1 VSWLQSIRSYTIELS
16 LIAAL
21 LAAIGF
27 FGYIGYG
34 LIDPAAANPNFS
46 GQQAMLHVTQ
56 QMGYGP
62 RYTGSTGNTATGDW
76 LIEELGQAGWSVY
89 IQPFRVTEEEIPA
102 RNIIAVRGQGPTVML
117 TTHYDSRLYADLDGA
132 ADRRTEPAPSA
143 NETASGVAVLVELA
157 RTLAVDET
165 GREICLVFFDAGS
178 NAGIPGWDADMGNRY
193 LAEQLEALPR
203 CGTPE
208 FVVLVDSVGD
218 MDQEI
223 PRPANGDEELANT
236 IWQVAETLGYD
247 QWVNESA
254 VESTTESNATNADS
268 IQVNYFAALGIP
280 TVEIRDPNY
289 RHRGTQADTADKLS
303 PESLQRVGRTLE
315 VWLEEGLNS
324 N

>member
-1 VSWLQSIRSYTIELS
+1 MSWLQSIRSYTIELL

-46 GQQAMLHVTQ
+46 GQQAMLHVIQ

-62 RYTGSTGNTATGDW
+62 RHTGSAGNTATGDW

-89 IQPFRVTEEEIPA
+89 IQPFRVTEAEIPA
-102 RNIIAVRGQGPTVML
+102 RNIIAVRGEGPTVML

-143 NETASGVAVLVELA
+143 NETASGVAVMVELA
-157 RTLAVDET
+157 RTLEVNET
-165 GREICLVFFDAGS
+165 GYEICLVFFDAGS
-178 NAGIPGWDADMGNRY
+178 NDGIPGWDADMGNRY
-193 LAEQLEALPR
+193 FVEQLDALPR

-208 FVVLVDSVGD
+208 FVVLIDNVGG

-223 PRPANGDEELANT
+223 PRPAGGDEGLVDA
-236 IWQVAETLGYD
+236 IWQVAETLGYE
-247 QWVNESA
+247 QWVPESA
-254 VESTTESNATNADS
+254 TESDTNNAAS
-268 IQVNYFAALGIP
+268 VQVNYFAALGIP
-280 TVEIRDPNY
+280 SIEIRDPNY
-289 RHRGTQADTADKLS
+289 RHRATQADTADKLS

-315 VWLEEGLNS
+315 VWLEEGES
-324 N
+324 SE

>member
-1 VSWLQSIRSYTIELS
+1 MSWLQSIRSYTIELS

-62 RYTGSTGNTATGDW
+62 RYTGSEGNTATGDW

-102 RNIIAVRGQGPTVML
+102 RNIIAVRGQGRTVML
-117 TTHYDSRLYADLDGA
+117 STHYDSRLYADQDGA
-132 ADRRTEPAPSA
+132 ADRRSEPAPSA
-143 NETASGVAVLVELA
+143 NETASGVAVLLELA
-157 RTLAVDET
+157 RTLAVEEA
-165 GREICLVFFDAGS
+165 GSEICLVFFDAGS
-178 NAGIPGWDADMGNRY
+178 NGGIPSWDADMGNRY
-193 LAEQLEALPR
+193 FVEQLDTLPR

-208 FVVLVDSVGD
+208 FVVMIDSVGD

-223 PRPANGDEELANT
+223 PRPSDGDEALINT
-236 IWQVAETLGYD
+236 IWQVAEALGYD
-247 QWVNESA
+247 QWIDETMPVND
-254 VESTTESNATNADS
+254 ESNTDSFQPNLFAT
-268 IQVNYFAALGIP
+268 LGIP

-289 RHRGTQADTADKLS
+289 RHRGTQADTMDKLS